1 MIIVIDPVSAGES
14 AVDTELQRAFVALR
28 VVKIRVLGG
37 GRFRDGT
44 GGGTSGPDSPG
55 DRGVGIAPVVES
67 EARSLAIVVSSS
79 DCF

>member
-44 GGGTSGPDSPG
+44 GY
-55 DRGVGIAPVVES
+55 VG
-67 EARSLAIVVSSS
+67 LANDADTAAALAALTRLGIGASVLHPSSS
-79 DCF
+79 PKPAV